1 MSATWKRDFASGLI
15 VLTPLMVTVA
25 VLAWIY
31 NFVKEVPINL
41 EPAPLRV
48 VVTLVVFVMLVFA
61 VGYLMRTA
69 AGVILERALDDVMNR
84 LPGLR
89 VIYNAS
95 KTAAETALSNTE
107 SLQAPVSVETW
118 PGMRMT
124 AFKTGETTPDGRD
137 VLFLP
142 TAPNV
147 TTGFVIEMER
157 DQYEV
162 RDEAV
167 EEALTRILS
176 AGFGNSN
183 GHTPPG
189 EMFVDDVGGSPDES
203 ATDDPDTD
211 DEDGETA
218 VEYGSVDDDTA
229 ASND

>member
-15 VLTPLMVTVA
+15 VLTPLLVTLA

-31 NFVKEVPINL
+31 NFVKEVPIDL
-41 EPAPLRV
+41 KPAPLRV
-48 VVTLVVFVMLVFA
+48 AVTLVVFVLLVFA

-69 AGVILERALDDVMNR
+69 VGVILERALDDVMNK

-95 KTAAETALSNTE
+95 KTAAETALSTTE

-147 TTGFVIEMER
+147 TTGFVIEIEP
-157 DQYEV
+157 DQYDV
-162 RDEAV
+162 RDETV
-167 EEALTRILS
+167 EEALTRVLS
-176 AGFGNSN
+176 AGFGDSN
-183 GHTPPG
+183 GHTAPG
-189 EMFVDDVGGSPDES
+189 EMFVDDVVSP
-203 ATDDPDTD
+203 DDPDIDDPGTD
-211 DEDGETA
+211 DETTDETA
-218 VEYGSVDDDTA
+218 IEYGSVDDETA
-229 ASND
+229 DPDG